1 MKAFSRGLSRAMP
14 SRASSTSD
22 DAETSPE
29 RSLAAVAAMLGNVF
43 ADAGDRAGLGRGRG
57 DRRRSERRPAQRD
70 ARRRVLGPRRLAQA
84 LTRGAQGLED
94 GHDVSQ
100 SAAFRVGAC
109 GVEPFG
115 QHSQPRCYPRA
126 PDARVHCATAS
137 FMGRLTKIIATI
149 GPACAAEGALDA
161 LIAAGTDVFRLNFSH
176 GTHEEHGA
184 VITRIRDAAARSGRH
199 VAILQDLSGPKIR
212 TGKLVDRKAID
223 LVPGAPLEI
232 ATGDFVGGPG
242 RVSTT
247 FAGLAKSVR
256 PGDRLLLDDGRIE
269 LRVESS
275 DGTTAKTTV
284 VGGGALGE
292 HKGINLPGVALPASA
307 LTPKDIADLR
317 FGLSRGVDIV
327 ALSFV
332 QTAEDLR
339 MARAI
344 VAESGDGRTPLV
356 AKIERPAAVDNLD
369 AILGAADA
377 VMVARGDLGLEMPF
391 ERVPAVQKEITRRA
405 RRRGLPVIVATQ
417 VFDSMRTELRPT
429 RAEVSDAANAVDD
442 AVDAIMLTGETAV
455 GIDPTRTVQTLDAVI
470 RAAESLT
477 PSLEIDPGLEVTD
490 VPHNR
495 ALCQSA
501 VTLAGSGNAD
511 AIVAV
516 TRGGKTAH
524 MLSAFR
530 PARPH
535 LRGHAGR
542 RRSRGAS
549 RSIGV
554 SCRWSPT
561 STRPAWRSSAS
572 CASATCCPRAAWSCS
587 SR

>member
-1 MKAFSRGLSRAMP
+1 
-14 SRASSTSD
+14 
-22 DAETSPE
+22 
-29 RSLAAVAAMLGNVF
+29 
-43 ADAGDRAGLGRGRG
+43 
-57 DRRRSERRPAQRD
+57 
-70 ARRRVLGPRRLAQA
+70 
-84 LTRGAQGLED
+84 
-94 GHDVSQ
+94 
-100 SAAFRVGAC
+100 
-109 GVEPFG
+109 
-115 QHSQPRCYPRA
+115 
-126 PDARVHCATAS
+126 
-137 FMGRLTKIIATI
+137 MGRLTKIIATI
-149 GPACAAEGALDA
+149 GPACAGEGALDA

-184 VITRIRDAAARSGRH
+184 IITRIRDAATRAGRH

-212 TGKLVDRKAID
+212 TGPLVDRKPID
-223 LVPGAPLEI
+223 LVPGATLEI
-232 ATGDFVGGPG
+232 STGDFVGSSVGGVG

-256 PGDRLLLDDGRIE
+256 SGDRLLLDDGRIE
-269 LRVESS
+269 LRVDSS

-284 VGGGALGE
+284 IAGGPLGE
-292 HKGINLPGVALPASA
+292 KKGINLPGVALPTSA

-317 FGLSRGVDIV
+317 FGLARGVDLV

-356 AKIERPAAVDNLD
+356 AKIERPAAVENID

-417 VFDSMRTELRPT
+417 VFDSMRTEFRPT

-470 RAAESLT
+470 RAAESLS
-477 PSLEIDPGLEVTD
+477 PSLEIEPGLEVSD

-501 VTLAGSGNAD
+501 VTLAASGHAD

-530 PARPH
+530 PAVRIFAVTPDPVV
-535 LRGHAGR
+535 AR
-542 RRSRGAS
+542 RFALSRGVLPLVADLDPTGLAIE
-549 RSIGV
+549 RQLLERNLLPAGAVVVFV
-554 SCRWSPT
+554 SVNADL
-561 STRPAWRSSAS
+561 TRADANFLRI
-572 CASATCCPRAAWSCS
+572 R
-587 SR
+587 RI

>member
-1 MKAFSRGLSRAMP
+1 M
-14 SRASSTSD
+14 
-22 DAETSPE
+22 
-29 RSLAAVAAMLGNVF
+29 
-43 ADAGDRAGLGRGRG
+43 
-57 DRRRSERRPAQRD
+57 
-70 ARRRVLGPRRLAQA
+70 
-84 LTRGAQGLED
+84 
-94 GHDVSQ
+94 
-100 SAAFRVGAC
+100 
-109 GVEPFG
+109 
-115 QHSQPRCYPRA
+115 
-126 PDARVHCATAS
+126 
-137 FMGRLTKIIATI
+137 RLTKIIATI
-149 GPACAAEGALDA
+149 GPACAAESAIDA

-184 VITRIRDAAARSGRH
+184 VITRIRAAAERAGRH

-212 TGKLVDRKAID
+212 TGPLVDRKPID
-223 LVPGAPLEI
+223 LVPGATLEI

-256 PGDRLLLDDGRIE
+256 PGDKLLLDDGRIE

-275 DGTTAKTTV
+275 DGTTATTTV
-284 VGGGALGE
+284 IAGGPLGE
-292 HKGINLPGVALPASA
+292 KKGINLPGVTLPASA
-307 LTPKDIADLR
+307 LTPKDIKDLR
-317 FGLSRGVDIV
+317 FGLSRGVDVV

-332 QTAEDLR
+332 QTPEDLR

-356 AKIERPAAVDNLD
+356 AKIERPAAVENID

-391 ERVPAVQKEITRRA
+391 ERVPMVQKEITRRA

-417 VFDSMRTELRPT
+417 VFDSMRTEFRPT

-442 AVDAIMLTGETAV
+442 AVDAIMLTGETAI

-470 RAAESLT
+470 RAAETLT
-477 PSLEIDPGLEVTD
+477 PSLAIEPGLEVSD

-495 ALCQSA
+495 ALCEAA
-501 VTLAGSGNAD
+501 VTLAASGHAD
-511 AIVAV
+511 AIVAI

-530 PARPH
+530 PGVRIFACTPDATIARRFA
-535 LRGHAGR
+535 L
-542 RRSRGAS
+542 SRGVLPLVADIDPTGLAVE
-549 RSIGV
+549 RQLLERNLLPAGAVVVFV
-554 SCRWSPT
+554 SVNADL
-561 STRPAWRSSAS
+561 TRADANFLRI
-572 CASATCCPRAAWSCS
+572 R
-587 SR
+587 RI

>member
-1 MKAFSRGLSRAMP
+1 
-14 SRASSTSD
+14 
-22 DAETSPE
+22 
-29 RSLAAVAAMLGNVF
+29 
-43 ADAGDRAGLGRGRG
+43 
-57 DRRRSERRPAQRD
+57 
-70 ARRRVLGPRRLAQA
+70 
-84 LTRGAQGLED
+84 
-94 GHDVSQ
+94 
-100 SAAFRVGAC
+100 
-109 GVEPFG
+109 
-115 QHSQPRCYPRA
+115 
-126 PDARVHCATAS
+126 
-137 FMGRLTKIIATI
+137 MGRLTKIIATV
-149 GPACAAEGALDA
+149 GPACAAESALEA

-184 VITRIRDAAARSGRH
+184 VITRIRAAAERAGRH

-212 TGKLVDRKAID
+212 TGSLVDRKALD
-223 LVPGAPLEI
+223 LVPGATLEI
-232 ATGDFVGGPG
+232 ATGDFVGGAG

-284 VGGGALGE
+284 VGGGPLGE
-292 HKGINLPGVALPASA
+292 KKGINLPGVVLPASA

-317 FGLSRGVDIV
+317 FGLSRGVDLV

-332 QTAEDLR
+332 QNAEDVR

-344 VAESGDGRTPLV
+344 IAESGDGRTPIV
-356 AKIERPAAVDNLD
+356 AKIERPAAVDNID

-391 ERVPAVQKEITRRA
+391 ERVPMVQKEITRRA
-405 RRRGLPVIVATQ
+405 RKLGRPVIIATQ
-417 VFDSMRTELRPT
+417 VFDSMRTEFRPT

-442 AVDAIMLTGETAV
+442 AVDAIMMSGETAV

-470 RAAESLT
+470 RAAETLS
-477 PSLEIDPGLEVTD
+477 PSLAIDPGLEVTD

-501 VTLAGSGNAD
+501 VTLAESGHAD

-530 PARPH
+530 PGVRIFAVTPEAAIARRFALNRGVLPLVAEIDPTGLAIERQ
-535 LRGHAGR
+535 LRERNLLPAGAVVVFVSVNADLTRADANFLRIR
-542 RRSRGAS
+542 R
-549 RSIGV
+549 I
-554 SCRWSPT
+554 
-561 STRPAWRSSAS
+561 
-572 CASATCCPRAAWSCS
+572 
-587 SR
+587 

>member
-1 MKAFSRGLSRAMP
+1 
-14 SRASSTSD
+14 
-22 DAETSPE
+22 
-29 RSLAAVAAMLGNVF
+29 
-43 ADAGDRAGLGRGRG
+43 
-57 DRRRSERRPAQRD
+57 
-70 ARRRVLGPRRLAQA
+70 
-84 LTRGAQGLED
+84 
-94 GHDVSQ
+94 
-100 SAAFRVGAC
+100 
-109 GVEPFG
+109 
-115 QHSQPRCYPRA
+115 
-126 PDARVHCATAS
+126 
-137 FMGRLTKIIATI
+137 MGRLTKIIATI
-149 GPACAAEGALDA
+149 GPACREEGVLDA
-161 LIAAGTDVFRLNFSH
+161 LVAAGTDVFRLNFSH
-176 GTHEEHGA
+176 GTHEEHGE
-184 VITRIRDAAARSGRH
+184 VITRIRAVTARAGRH

-212 TGKLVDRKAID
+212 TGKLVDRASIE
-223 LVPGAPLEI
+223 LLPGATLEI

-247 FAGLAKSVR
+247 FAGLATSVR

-269 LRVESS
+269 LRVDAS
-275 DGTTAKTTV
+275 DGTTATTTV
-284 VGGGALGE
+284 IAGGPLGE
-292 HKGINLPGVALPASA
+292 HKGINLPGVVLPSSA

-369 AILGAADA
+369 AILGACDA

-391 ERVPAVQKEITRRA
+391 ERVPAVQKEVTRRA

-417 VFDSMRTELRPT
+417 VFDSMRSELRPT

-442 AVDAIMLTGETAV
+442 AVDAIMLTGETAIGV
-455 GIDPTRTVQTLDAVI
+455 DPVRTVQTLDAVI

-477 PSLEIDPGLEVTD
+477 PSLEIEPGLDVTD

-501 VTLAGSGNAD
+501 VTLAQSGQAE

-524 MLSAFR
+524 MLSSFR
-530 PARPH
+530 PGVRVFAVTPEAAIARRFALYRGVLPLVADYDPTGLAIERT
-535 LRGHAGR
+535 LRDRNLLPAGAVVVFVSVNADLTRADANFLRIR
-542 RRSRGAS
+542 R
-549 RSIGV
+549 V
-554 SCRWSPT
+554 
-561 STRPAWRSSAS
+561 
-572 CASATCCPRAAWSCS
+572 
-587 SR
+587 

>member
-1 MKAFSRGLSRAMP
+1 
-14 SRASSTSD
+14 
-22 DAETSPE
+22 
-29 RSLAAVAAMLGNVF
+29 
-43 ADAGDRAGLGRGRG
+43 
-57 DRRRSERRPAQRD
+57 
-70 ARRRVLGPRRLAQA
+70 
-84 LTRGAQGLED
+84 
-94 GHDVSQ
+94 
-100 SAAFRVGAC
+100 
-109 GVEPFG
+109 
-115 QHSQPRCYPRA
+115 
-126 PDARVHCATAS
+126 
-137 FMGRLTKIIATI
+137 MGRLTKIIATI
-149 GPACAAEGALDA
+149 GPASAAEAAIDA

-184 VITRIRDAAARSGRH
+184 VITRIRAAATRAGRH

-212 TGKLVDRKAID
+212 TGKLVDGKAID
-223 LVPGAPLEI
+223 LVPGSTLEI
-232 ATGDFVGGPG
+232 ATGDFLGGAG

-256 PGDRLLLDDGRIE
+256 PGDRLLLDDGRID

-275 DGTTAKTTV
+275 DGTTARTTV
-284 VGGGALGE
+284 VAGGPLGE
-292 HKGINLPGVALPASA
+292 KKGINLPGVALPASA

-417 VFDSMRTELRPT
+417 VFDSMRTEFRPT

-442 AVDAIMLTGETAV
+442 AVDAIMMSGETAIGV
-455 GIDPTRTVQTLDAVI
+455 DPTRTVQTLDAVI
-470 RAAESLT
+470 RAAEALS
-477 PSLEIDPGLEVTD
+477 PSLSIEPGLEVSD

-495 ALCQSA
+495 ALCQAA
-501 VTLAGSGNAD
+501 VTLASCGHAD
-511 AIVAV
+511 AIVAI

-530 PARPH
+530 PDVRIFAATPDAAIARRFA
-535 LRGHAGR
+535 L
-542 RRSRGAS
+542 SRGVLPLVAELDPTGLAIERQLLERNLLPAGS
-549 RSIGV
+549 VVVFV
-554 SCRWSPT
+554 SVNADL
-561 STRPAWRSSAS
+561 TRADANFLRI
-572 CASATCCPRAAWSCS
+572 R
-587 SR
+587 RI